1 MGHIF
6 TAALLSAGTITAT
19 GWANDPVITTAA
31 CVICGLHVETNLQVI
46 TKSANR
52 RKGRKHHE

>member
-31 CVICGLHVETNLQVI
+31 CVICVLLINLAGGEI
-46 TKSANR
+46 IKDWR
-52 RKGRKHHE
+52 GK

>member
-1 MGHIF
+1 MGHLL

-31 CVICGLHVETNLQVI
+31 CVICGLLINLAGGEI
-46 TKSANR
+46 IKDWRGKTWA
-52 RKGRKHHE
+52 

>member
-1 MGHIF
+1 MGHIL

-31 CVICGLHVETNLQVI
+31 CVICVLLINLAVGNI
-46 TKSANR
+46 IMGR
-52 RKGRKHHE
+52 RGE

>member
-1 MGHIF
+1 MTRPLILTAL

-31 CVICGLHVETNLQVI
+31 CVICALLINLAGGEI
-46 TKSANR
+46 IKDWR
-52 RKGRKHHE
+52 GK